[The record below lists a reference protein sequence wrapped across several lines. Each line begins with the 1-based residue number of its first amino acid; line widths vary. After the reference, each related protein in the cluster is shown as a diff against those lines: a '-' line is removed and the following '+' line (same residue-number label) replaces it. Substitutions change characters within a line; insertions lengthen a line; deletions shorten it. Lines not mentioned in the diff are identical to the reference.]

1 MFISYSVFCHF
12 WKHNVTTSFLFLQKA
27 SLGWL
32 QKHLDF
38 LSLRNLTSGL
48 WAVSSLIWWAAL
60 LWTCVR
66 VIYQGLEGSWAHQ
79 DLWVCEGSLT
89 LCSSQAE
96 ERNSL
101 LWDLRGG
108 SSCLERVLTL
118 MQDGESRYLPFFPI
132 LLMMLQVEP
141 RMRPTARWVLAAFP
155 WFIWSQTPPTSTNW
169 EY

>member
-1 MFISYSVFCHF
+1 MFISSRVFCIL
-12 WKHNVTTSFLFLQKA
+12 WKHNVTTWFLFLQKA

-38 LSLRNLTSGL
+38 LSLRNVTSGL
-48 WAVSSLIWWAAL
+48 WAVSSLTWWAAL

-66 VIYQGLEGSWAHQ
+66 VIYQGFRGSWAHQ
-79 DLWVCEGSLT
+79 DISECVRALT
-89 LCSSQAE
+89 LCSPQAE

-101 LWDLRGG
+101 LQELRGG

-132 LLMMLQVEP
+132 LLMILQVEP
-141 RMRPTARWVLAAFP
+141 RMRPTARWVLAAFS
-155 WFIWSQTPPTSTNW
+155 WFIWS
-169 EY
+169 